1 MAAFEAATTRFP
13 TGLWQEDPGPSK
25 MKKTVSE
32 IAELVGGVVVGDIA
46 ASITNVNGIQQAT
59 EGDLS
64 FLGNRKYLPFLK
76 TTRAAAIL
84 VPPDVVDADKTLIH
98 VKNPYMAFLQVLQLF
113 SASMERVHPVEGIH
127 ETVIM
132 GRNVTLG
139 TGVALGANVVL
150 ADDCVIGDNVII
162 YPNTYIGRASRIGD
176 GTLIYPNVVVREHI
190 TIGARCI
197 LHANAVIGSDGFGF
211 APMNGVL
218 FKVPQI
224 GQVVL
229 GDEVE
234 VGSNS
239 AIDRATFGV
248 TVIGRGTKI
257 DNLVQIGHNVEIG
270 EHCAISGM
278 SGIAGSTVVGNHVT
292 IAAQVGVGDHAVVGE
307 RAILAARAGVFG
319 EVKAGET
326 VSGFPARSHGDT
338 MRIWA
343 AEGQLPEMV
352 RRLRKLEQRIQELE
366 NKLDGQ
372 ATDDSG

>member
-1 MAAFEAATTRFP
+1 
-13 TGLWQEDPGPSK
+13 

-32 IAELVGGVVVGDIA
+32 IAELVGGVVVGDTA
-46 ASITNVNGIQQAT
+46 ASVTSVNGIQQAT

-64 FLGNRKYLPFLK
+64 FLGNRKYLHFLR
-76 TTRAAAIL
+76 TTCATAIL
-84 VPPDVVDADKTLIH
+84 TTPDVVEPGKTLIH
-98 VKNPYMAFLQVLQLF
+98 VKNPYSSFLQVLQIF
-113 SASMERVHPVEGIH
+113 SSGMERVHPVEGIH
-127 ETVIM
+127 ETVIL
-132 GRNVTLG
+132 GQNVVLG
-139 TGVALGANVVL
+139 TGVAMGANVVV

-162 YPNTYIGRASRIGD
+162 YPNVYIGRGSRIGE
-176 GTLIYPNVVVREHI
+176 GTLIYPNAVIREHI

-211 APMNGVL
+211 APMNGAL

-224 GQVVL
+224 GRVVL
-229 GDEVE
+229 GDAVE

-248 TVIGRGTKI
+248 TVIGSGTKI

-278 SGIAGSTVVGNHVT
+278 SGIAGSTVVGSHVT
-292 IAAQVGVGDHAVVGE
+292 IAAQVGIGDHAVVGD

-326 VSGFPARSHGDT
+326 VSGFPARSHAET

-343 AEGQLPEMV
+343 AERQLPDMV
-352 RRLRKLEQRIQELE
+352 RRLRKLDQRIQELE

-372 ATDDSG
+372 ATNDSG